1 MDVEF
6 VMHLRGCN
14 LMHFIVPCMW
24 CDMIVVI
31 APWWSWYWVTLTAL
45 LNDWNRL

>member
-14 LMHFIVPCMW
+14 LMHFIVPCM
-24 CDMIVVI
+24 
-31 APWWSWYWVTLTAL
+31 
-45 LNDWNRL
+45 